1 MGYNLIKFLKPRLS
15 ERYKSTISNKISDTK
30 LFKLP
35 CFKNFD
41 THIINYTPTKILRIL
56 ILVRYYSIHYVYT
69 NNNIVIYIDKY
80 MVLKTK

>member
-1 MGYNLIKFLKPRLS
+1 MLL
-15 ERYKSTISNKISDTK
+15 YK
-30 LFKLP
+30 
-35 CFKNFD
+35 
-41 THIINYTPTKILRIL
+41 HIINYTPTKILRIL